1 MEYKDYYKILGV
13 ARNASQDEIKRAYRK
28 LARKYHPD
36 VSKEKNAELRF
47 KELGEANE
55 VLKDKNKR
63 ATYDQLGSN
72 WQAGEQFRPPP
83 GWNQGSTSRDSGGV
97 NFSDFFDS
105 MFSGGRQQHQ
115 NPFRSKGEDQ
125 HTKISISLEDA
136 YHGSTRTLKLES
148 PEVHR
153 TGHRI
158 TKTRT
163 LNVKIPKGIT
173 EGKKI
178 RLNGQG
184 AGSMKG
190 GPRGDLYLE
199 VIIKDHPLYRLEG
212 KDISFNLPITPWEAA
227 LGGSIKVPT
236 LAGSVDLKLP
246 PDSQTGKKLRLKGR
260 GFPGNPAGDYYV
272 ILQIMTPKASTTKEK
287 EIYRKMAEEFS
298 FNPRANLV

>member
-1 MEYKDYYKILGV
+1 
-13 ARNASQDEIKRAYRK
+13 
-28 LARKYHPD
+28 
-36 VSKEKNAELRF
+36 
-47 KELGEANE
+47 
-55 VLKDKNKR
+55 
-63 ATYDQLGSN
+63 
-72 WQAGEQFRPPP
+72 
-83 GWNQGSTSRDSGGV
+83 
-97 NFSDFFDS
+97 
-105 MFSGGRQQHQ
+105 MFGGGRQQSH

-136 YHGSTRTLKLES
+136 YHGSTRTLKLEV

-163 LNVKIPKGIT
+163 LNVKIPKGVT

-178 RLNGQG
+178 RLSGQG
-184 AGSMKG
+184 AGSMNG

-246 PDSQTGKKLRLKGR
+246 ADSQSGKKLRLKGR
-260 GFPGNPAGDYYV
+260 GLPGNPAGDYYV
-272 ILQIMTPKASTTKEK
+272 ILQIMTPKANTNKEQ
-287 EIYRKMAEEFS
+287 EFYRKMAEEFS
-298 FNPRANLV
+298 FNPRDNLV

>member
-13 ARNASQDEIKRAYRK
+13 SRDASQDEIKRAYRK

-36 VSKEKNAELRF
+36 VSKERNAELRF

-83 GWNQGSTSRDSGGV
+83 GWNQGSTARDDSGV
-97 NFSDFFDS
+97 NFSDFFDN
-105 MFSGGRQQHQ
+105 MFGGGRQQSH

-136 YHGSTRTLKLES
+136 YHGSTRTLKLEV

-163 LNVKIPKGIT
+163 LNVKIPKGVT

-178 RLNGQG
+178 RLSGQG

-199 VIIKDHPLYRLEG
+199 VTIKDHPLYRLEG

-246 PDSQTGKKLRLKGR
+246 SDSQSGKKLRLKGR
-260 GFPGNPAGDYYV
+260 GLPGNPAGDYYV
-272 ILQIMTPKASTTKEK
+272 ILQIMTPKANTNKEK
-287 EIYRKMAEEFS
+287 EFYHKMAEEFS
-298 FNPRANLV
+298 FNPRDNLV

>member
-13 ARNASQDEIKRAYRK
+13 SRNASQDEIKRAYRK

-47 KELGEANE
+47 KELGEAYE
-55 VLKDKNKR
+55 VLKDKDKR

-83 GWNQGSTSRDSGGV
+83 GWNQGSASRDGGGV

-105 MFSGGRQQHQ
+105 MFGGGGQQYH

-136 YHGSTRTLKLES
+136 YHGSTRTLKLEV
-148 PEVHR
+148 PEIHR

-163 LNVKIPKGIT
+163 LNVKIPKGVT
-173 EGKKI
+173 QGKKI
-178 RLNGQG
+178 RLSGQG
-184 AGSMKG
+184 AGSVNG

-246 PDSQTGKKLRLKGR
+246 PDSQSGKKLRLKGR
-260 GFPGNPAGDYYV
+260 GLPGNPAGDYYV
-272 ILQIMTPKASTTKEK
+272 ILQIMTPKANTNKEQ
-287 EIYRKMAEEFS
+287 EFYRKMAEEFS

>member
-13 ARNASQDEIKRAYRK
+13 SRDASQDEIKRAYRK

-83 GWNQGSTSRDSGGV
+83 GWNQGSSSRNDSGV
-97 NFSDFFDS
+97 NFSDFFDN
-105 MFSGGRQQHQ
+105 MFSGNRQQSH

-136 YHGSTRTLKLES
+136 YHGSTRSLKLES

-163 LNVKIPKGIT
+163 LNVKIPKGVT

-178 RLNGQG
+178 RLSGQG
-184 AGSMKG
+184 AGSMNG

-199 VIIKDHPLYRLEG
+199 IAIKDHHLYRLEG

-227 LGGSIKVPT
+227 LGGNIKVPT

-246 PDSQTGKKLRLKGR
+246 ADSQSGKKLRLKGR
-260 GFPGNPAGDYYV
+260 GLPGNPAGDYYV
-272 ILQIMTPKASTTKEK
+272 ILQIMTPKADTNKEK
-287 EIYRKMAEEFS
+287 EFYRKMAEEFS